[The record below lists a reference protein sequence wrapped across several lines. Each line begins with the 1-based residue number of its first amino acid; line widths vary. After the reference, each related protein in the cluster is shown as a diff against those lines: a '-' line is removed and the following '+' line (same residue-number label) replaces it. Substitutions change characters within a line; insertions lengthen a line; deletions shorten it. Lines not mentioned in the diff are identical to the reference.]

1 MMTFSVVLT
10 VLAFINAHFLFA
22 DIKDNQ

>member
-1 MMTFSVVLT
+1 MMTFLVVLT

>member
-1 MMTFSVVLT
+1 MMAFSVVLT
-10 VLAFINAHFLFA
+10 LLAVINAHFLFA